1 MSWWKRLFGGGAGV
15 SAATRESDE
24 AEPAAESDHAE
35 WMEVGAPGNPYDVRI
50 LNLMVTQTVMA
61 TSSDPAAASRSVS
74 WGVSTGEELD
84 PSLVLAQPARPCA
97 LEFPCASELPDAKT
111 HAGHT
116 PFHIA
121 CALGH
126 LEAAQCLEALGADL
140 TIPSA
145 AGESAIEMARS
156 ENQPAVVQWL
166 ESR

>member
-1 MSWWKRLFGGGAGV
+1 MGSEHRRGARSQPGLGT
-15 SAATRESDE
+15 A
-24 AEPAAESDHAE
+24 
-35 WMEVGAPGNPYDVRI
+35 GAP
-50 LNLMVTQTVMA
+50 L
-61 TSSDPAAASRSVS
+61 
-74 WGVSTGEELD
+74 
-84 PSLVLAQPARPCA
+84 RPCA